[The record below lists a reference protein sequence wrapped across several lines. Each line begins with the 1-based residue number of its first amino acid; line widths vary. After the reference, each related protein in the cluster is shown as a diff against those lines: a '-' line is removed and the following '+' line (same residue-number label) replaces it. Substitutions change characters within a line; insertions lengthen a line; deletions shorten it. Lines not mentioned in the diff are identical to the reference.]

1 MARLI
6 ESSLWV
12 DFTRKKSPVALKAFI
27 QPWILDPEACL
38 CELIAFEV
46 LRHTTPQERTQIEAQ
61 FATLPVLTTP
71 AKLWRDATRLGQICR
86 DKGHTAGSLDLLIAT
101 LAIHHGAELITFDA
115 DYEPI
120 ALHSDLNL
128 RLLTRPGLNPS

>member
-12 DFTRKKSPVALKAFI
+12 DFTRKKSPLALKASI

-38 CELIAFEV
+38 CEPIAFEV
-46 LRHTTPQERTQIEAQ
+46 LRHATPQERIQIEAQ
-61 FATLPVLTTP
+61 FATLPILSTP
-71 AKLWRDATRLGQICR
+71 ARLWWDATRLGQACR
-86 DKGHTAGSLDLLIAT
+86 DKGHTAGSLDLIIAAIT
-101 LAIHHGAELITFDA
+101 IHHGAELVTFDA

-120 ALHSDLNL
+120 AQYSDLNL
-128 RLLTRPGLNPS
+128 RLLKRPDLHSS

>member
-12 DFTRKKSPVALKAFI
+12 DFTRRKSPVALKASL

-38 CELIAFEV
+38 CEPVAFDI
-46 LRHTTPQERTQIEAQ
+46 LRHATPEERPQLEAQ
-61 FATLPVLTTP
+61 FATLPILTTP
-71 AKLWRDATRLGQICR
+71 PRLWREATRLGQICR
-86 DKGHTAGSLDLLIAT
+86 EQGHTAGSLDLLIAALT
-101 LAIHHGAELITFDA
+101 IHHGAELVTFDA

-120 ALHSDLNL
+120 ARHSELNL
-128 RLLTRPGLNPS
+128 RLLTRPEISPA